1 MQIEIV
7 GSIQANWEDGVPSAG
22 GRGGEERARVHRSL
36 QFLLYIHFY
45 IVQIFSQ
52 RRSSRALVCL
62 NKIHKV
68 YTKNC
73 RAKGRSYSR

>member
-36 QFLLYIHFY
+36 QFLLT
-45 IVQIFSQ
+45 
-52 RRSSRALVCL
+52 
-62 NKIHKV
+62 
-68 YTKNC
+68 YTSILFKYFP
-73 RAKGRSYSR
+73 KEEVVVH